1 MAKDNKVVTYKQAN
15 GTSAMT
21 GATQRQVEALRDG
34 GHLESVR
41 RVRQNLKK

>member
-21 GATQRQVEALRDG
+21 GATQRQVEALRAADR
-34 GHLESVR
+34 LQAVR
-41 RVRQNLKK
+41 RVRQDLKK